1 VANNGGAAYGDL
13 GFRHLY
19 VGEFDVQWDNTF
31 GLGLH
36 YMHARHY
43 APALGRFLQ
52 PDPDGLEDAP
62 YAYAAN
68 NPVTEMDPD
77 GTCFIVRIAV
87 GAVVDTALYL
97 ATTDSKDCD
106 WSDAVSTVAMG
117 AVESAVNP
125 FAKISKAAKLVNAA
139 GTALSKVPKATRAA
153 LYALRRASGS
163 ACGGT
168 DFRDAELVGCDF
180 AWGIDIGQQL
190 WPAGARYVRLDRWP
204 ERVAHARQ
212 AFETWPA
219 DERREAMIVLEVYSA
234 PGYEYQ
240 DEVFVNKYDASTP
253 R

>member
-1 VANNGGAAYGDL
+1 MANNGGAAYGDL

-153 LYALRRASGS
+153 CTPYAERAVRRAAAQTSETPSSSDATSRGVS
-163 ACGGT
+163 TSVSSFGPLGLGT
-168 DFRDAELVGCDF
+168 
-180 AWGIDIGQQL
+180 
-190 WPAGARYVRLDRWP
+190 
-204 ERVAHARQ
+204 
-212 AFETWPA
+212 
-219 DERREAMIVLEVYSA
+219 S
-234 PGYEYQ
+234 
-240 DEVFVNKYDASTP
+240 ASTGGLSGWRMLAKRLRHGQP
-253 R
+253 MSVARR